1 MSDERKSESRG
12 TDGEPNW
19 VDRHLPKIL
28 VAGAVICALG
38 LVGRAMTG

>member
-1 MSDERKSESRG
+1 MTDERKSGG
-12 TDGEPNW
+12 TDDGSTW

-38 LVGRAMTG
+38 LVGRALTG

>member
-1 MSDERKSESRG
+1 MNDERK
-12 TDGEPNW
+12 TDDDGEKQEW

-38 LVGRAMTG
+38 LIGRALTG

>member
-1 MSDERKSESRG
+1 MNDDRKTSG
-12 TDGEPNW
+12 GGEKGDW

-38 LVGRAMTG
+38 LIGRAMLG